1 MKKLSRQSFRQLF
14 FKHVEKFIAAVTIP
28 PDLQGS
34 HAVAVSGGRDSMTL
48 LWFLHELHKEKK
60 IGPLRALFL
69 HHHTREGQDL
79 DQKLVAEFC
88 RKRNIPFKSI
98 SANSLSKEVGNF
110 EAKARIVRR
119 ELLLNGLSQHEM
131 LWQGHHLNDSYEWA
145 LMQRNRSSRIKTI
158 LGIPVRNGRI
168 IRPFLCVSRA
178 QIESLSKFEKIPFRE
193 DPTNQD
199 LSHDRNFV
207 RHEIVPK
214 ISERFPKYLKHYVN
228 ISNQA
233 AMNMHANILG
243 KRSLIDVYSYEH
255 GAVLIGIKFDVVQI
269 QELMHSYSEAD
280 RGELVGPIGR
290 MLDAIRNGK
299 KGPFQF
305 SGGLE
310 AYHSHNLLMIYH
322 KGFKNSDHHFAQIL
336 RSLPNET
343 LGNLATYRR
352 SELETSFQHLL
363 KNPIAMCDMPGLI
376 LVLENNYVCK
386 KLNCSVFDNR
396 FPEVSKVCQER
407 GLQFITYTKCLERWL
422 SHKNNLPEKL
432 RLLPL
437 WNLSHL
443 FSSQQ

>member
-14 FKHVEKFIAAVTIP
+14 FRHVEKFIAAVTRP
-28 PDLQGS
+28 QDLPGA

-60 IGPLRALFL
+60 IGPLRAIFL
-69 HHHTREGQDL
+69 HHHTRKGQDL
-79 DQKLVAEFC
+79 DEKLVRDFC
-88 RKRNIPFKSI
+88 EERKIPFV
-98 SANSLSKEVGNF
+98 SLSAHSLDPKAGNF
-110 EAKARIVRR
+110 EARARIVRR
-119 ELLLNGLSQHEM
+119 ELLLNGLSQQEL

-145 LMQRNRSSRIKTI
+145 IMQRNRSSRIKTI

-178 QIESLSKFEKIPFRE
+178 QIERLSEFESIPFRE
-193 DPTNQD
+193 DPTNLD
-199 LSHDRNFV
+199 LSYDRNFV
-207 RHEIVPK
+207 RHEVVAK
-214 ISERFPKYLKHYVN
+214 IAERFPKYLKHYVN

-243 KRSLIDVYSYEH
+243 KRALIDVYSYED
-255 GAVLIGIKFDVVQI
+255 GAVLIGLKFDVVQI
-269 QELMHSYSEAD
+269 QELMHAYSEAD

-290 MLDAIRNGK
+290 MIDAIRNGK

-310 AYHSHNLLMIYH
+310 AYHSHNLLMIYL
-322 KGFKNSDHHFAQIL
+322 KGMKTNDHAIAQIL
-336 RSLPNET
+336 RTLPNET
-343 LGNLATYRR
+343 LENLATYRR
-352 SELETSFQHLL
+352 DELATSFQNFL
-363 KNPIAMCDMPGLI
+363 KNPNAMSDMPGLI

-386 KLNCSVFDNR
+386 RLNCSVFDAR
-396 FPEVSKVCQER
+396 FPEVSQVCQER
-407 GLQFITYTKCLERWL
+407 GLRFITYTKCLERWP
-422 SHKNNLPEKL
+422 SQKKNLPEKL